1 MSATPKPPVV
11 PARTASASRNSL
23 YMQRR
28 IKNVAA
34 QLLAI
39 LATLFGLF
47 WLGWIMWTT
56 LSKGISSLN
65 LALFTQMTPPPGD
78 SGGMANAF
86 MGSVIMSLLGVVIG
100 APIGVLAGTFLAEY
114 SRSTWASRLGETVR
128 FVNDILL
135 SAPSIVL
142 GLFVYTLVVARMGH
156 FSALAGAIALAFIVL
171 PVVVR
176 TTDEMLR
183 LVPAQMREAALSLG
197 VPQWKV
203 TVQVLY
209 RSASAGIVTGILLA
223 LARISGETAP
233 LLFTALNNQYWTTDL
248 MSPMAN
254 VPVVIFQFAMSP
266 FENWHTLAWAGAF
279 ILTMF
284 VLAISLT
291 ARAILLRNKISHD

>member
-1 MSATPKPPVV
+1 MATQTKP
-11 PARTASASRNSL
+11 ADFL
-23 YMQRR
+23 YFRR
-28 IKNVAA
+28 RLKNIAA
-34 QLLAI
+34 QTLAV

-65 LALFTQMTPPPGD
+65 LALFTEMTPPPGD
-78 SGGMANAF
+78 TGGMANAF
-86 MGSVIMSLLGVVIG
+86 VGSVIMSLLGVAIG

-114 SRSTWASRLGETVR
+114 SRSTWSSRIGETVR

-142 GLFVYTLVVARMGH
+142 GLFVYTLVVAQMGH

-183 LVPAQMREAALSLG
+183 LVPTQMREAALSLG

-209 RSASAGIVTGILLA
+209 RSASAGIITGILLA

-233 LLFTALNNQYWTTDL
+233 LLFTALNNQYWSTDL
-248 MSPMAN
+248 NAPMAN

-266 FENWHTLAWAGAF
+266 FDNWHTLAWAGAF
-279 ILTMF
+279 VLTMF